1 MRALPYTRFA
11 LWFLAILTLVRI
23 GVVFA
28 TPTELGPDEAQY
40 WLWSQQLAWG
50 YSSKPP
56 MIAWLI
62 GLTTHFGGDGEAWIR
77 LSSPVLHA
85 GTALALMALAQRL
98 YGAAAGLWAVLIY
111 SLMPGVQLSAGLIS
125 TDAPLLFFWSL
136 GLWFYLNLRERG
148 RISDAIGLGVAL
160 GLAALSKYA
169 ALYFLLGIVL
179 DVIRH
184 RSVRRT
190 VEGRSWVAMLLA
202 FAIVIAP
209 NLIWNAHHGFAAL
222 AHTADNA
229 NWGAKQL
236 FNFGEAVS
244 FAGEQFGVFGPVP
257 FVLLLIALL
266 TRARPEHRWLKG
278 FIWPALVLVLLQAF
292 ISRAHANWAGVAYA
306 AAPVL
311 VAGLIVERRWRTLP
325 VLGLGVQAVMGIAL
339 IMCVLSPSFADT
351 IGAGK
356 SFKRARGWAQTA
368 VAVAAVQ
375 KQYGPF
381 TAIACDNRLTFNE
394 LAYYGRNLG
403 VKPLRMWLKDGAHNH
418 AERFAP
424 LMVADGQRVLIV
436 SVRPDYAPELKAD
449 FKTLTLLETR
459 AIPLAPKAK
468 RDIQFYLGEGFSTTP
483 QPKAR

>member
-11 LWFLAILTLVRI
+11 LWFLVILTVVRI

-40 WLWSQQLAWG
+40 WLWSQHLAWG

-62 GLTTHFGGDGEAWIR
+62 ALTTHFGGDGEAWIR
-77 LSSPVLHA
+77 LSAPILHA
-85 GTALALMALAQRL
+85 GTALVVMALAQRL
-98 YGAAAGLWAVLIY
+98 YGTAAGLWAVLIY

-125 TDAPLLFFWSL
+125 TDAPLLLFWSL

-160 GLAALSKYA
+160 GLATLSKYA
-169 ALYFLLGIVL
+169 AVYFLLGVAL
-179 DVIRH
+179 DVARH
-184 RSVRRT
+184 RTVRRT
-190 VEGRSWVAMLLA
+190 VEGGSWTALFLA

-209 NLIWNAHHGFAAL
+209 NLIWNAQHGFAAL

-236 FNFGEAVS
+236 FNFKEALS
-244 FAGEQFGVFGPVP
+244 FAGEQFGVFGPIP
-257 FVLLLIALL
+257 FVLLLWALL

-278 FIWPALVLVLLQAF
+278 FIWPVLLLVLVQAF

-311 VAGLIVERRWRTLP
+311 VAGLIVERRWRSLP
-325 VLGLGVQAVMGIAL
+325 ALGLGVQGVMGIAL
-339 IMCVLSPSFADT
+339 IICVLSPSFADT

-356 SFKRARGWAQTA
+356 SFKRARGWAETA
-368 VAVAAVQ
+368 AAVAAAQ
-375 KQYGPF
+375 KVNGPF
-381 TAIACDNRLTFNE
+381 TAVACDNRLTFNE

-403 VKPLRMWLKDGAHNH
+403 VTPLRMWLKDGAHNH

-424 LMVADGQRVLIV
+424 LTAANGQRVLVV
-436 SVRPDYAPELKAD
+436 SVRPDYAADLKAD
-449 FKTLTLLETR
+449 FKTLTLLENR
-459 AIPLAPKAK
+459 KIPLAPNTT
-468 RDIQFYLGEGFSTTP
+468 RDIQFYAGEGFSHAAP
-483 QPKAR
+483 